1 MVKYLAK
8 VENNRVVD
16 VTRFSDEDY
25 AKGIDHCKNIINDS
39 SSTYI
44 LTEDKGV
51 SNYHYDSASGTFY
64 EPKPFDSWTLDS
76 SFVWQPPVAK
86 PDKGPNGAIRWI
98 EANTR
103 WEGFADAN
111 STSTSTYWDPN
122 DSTWKD
128 I

>member
-1 MVKYLAK
+1 MAKYLAK
-8 VENNRVVD
+8 IENNRVVD

-25 AKGIDHCKNIINDS
+25 AKGIDHCKNIIDDS
-39 SSTYI
+39 SSTYV
-44 LTEDKGV
+44 LTSDKGV
-51 SNYHYDSASGTFY
+51 SNYHYDSDSNTFY

-103 WEGFADAN
+103 WEGFANA
-111 STSTSTYWDPN
+111 TSTSTTTYWDPS